1 MPRVA
6 QENFILEETPG
17 TGGESPTRT
26 SFITMVGA
34 LAQLGANI
42 EVLPPGA
49 WSSIK
54 HWHSAED
61 ELVYVLEGEV
71 TLIEGDSEVLL
82 RAGDAATF
90 RAGDPVGHCLNNRSA
105 QPTRC
110 LVVGTLAPVDRI
122 TYPDS
127 DRVLH
132 RDRTAQTNVWTDSA
146 GQPASDP
153 YSEL

>member
-1 MPRVA
+1 MPRIA
-6 QENFILEETPG
+6 REQFILEETPG
-17 TGGESPTRT
+17 TGGETPTRT
-26 SFITMVGA
+26 SFISMVGG
-34 LAQLGANI
+34 LTQLGANI
-42 EVLPPGA
+42 EVLPPAA

-82 RAGDAATF
+82 RTGDAATF
-90 RAGDPVGHCLNNRSA
+90 RAGDPVGHCLVNRSTL
-105 QPTRC
+105 PTRC
-110 LVVGTLAPVDRI
+110 LVVGTLAPKDRI

-127 DRVLH
+127 DRVCH
-132 RDRTAQTNVWTDSA
+132 RDRAEQDDVWTDSA
-146 GQPASDP
+146 GRPASNP